1 MNSKKNFCE
10 AEQPHSQSRREW
22 LRSSLKASAVSI
34 GAASL
39 GMGLSGCGS
48 DAQATPVV
56 SRVGD
61 TAANLAN
68 PFRIDVHCHHIP
80 DFYRASLASEG
91 VLTAGG
97 IPIPPWTPELA
108 VNFMNLYGIQ
118 TQVVSISEPGCT
130 HLKTPAE
137 RLALAQQINDYTAGD
152 LINSENPLL
161 KGRFGGFGV
170 LPLANPQDPV
180 DMANTIAEARRCMVE
195 LGMDGIGIL
204 SNYNGIYLGDPS
216 LTPLM
221 AELNRLGAMV
231 FLHPVT
237 PVKPDNIKLPT
248 FLFEFTFDTTRA
260 AINMLYMGVYRLFP
274 NIRWLLAHAGGTLP
288 FLAYR
293 SSLFT
298 VSPALAQNL
307 NFPELEDINAFG
319 SYSQLYYDTALS
331 PAPSAMKSVRE
342 VTSTEHILFATDW
355 PFSAPVFVVPGD
367 PAPQLSESFNTEE
380 RRAVERNNALR
391 EFPALARRLSTAGR
405 V

>member
-1 MNSKKNFCE
+1 MKNEKTENHPRGVCSE
-10 AEQPHSQSRREW
+10 SRRDW
-22 LRSSLKASAVSI
+22 LKAGLKAGVVSV
-34 GAASL
+34 GAAGL
-39 GMGLSGCGS
+39 GLGLSGCGGE
-48 DAQATPVV
+48 AQATPVL
-56 SRVGD
+56 SRVSD
-61 TAANLAN
+61 TVANLSN

-80 DFYRASLASEG
+80 DFYRVSLASQG

-108 VNFMNLYGIQ
+108 VAFMNEYGIQ

-130 HLKTPAE
+130 HLKTPAQ
-137 RLALAQQINDYTAGD
+137 RLALARQINDYTAGD
-152 LINSENPLL
+152 LINSSNPLL

-170 LPLANPQDPV
+170 LPLANPQDPI
-180 DMANTIAEARRCMVE
+180 DMANSIAEARRCIVE

-221 AELNRLGAMV
+221 AELNRVGAMV

-260 AINMLYMGVYRLFP
+260 AINMLYMGVYRQFP

-298 VSPALAQNL
+298 ASPALAQNL
-307 NFPELEDINAFG
+307 NFPEIESVNAFG
-319 SYSQLYYDTALS
+319 SYRQLYYDTALS

-342 VTSTEHILFATDW
+342 ITSLEHILFATDW

-367 PAPQLSESFNTEE
+367 PAPQLSETFDAKE
-380 RRAVERNNALR
+380 RQAVERENAVR
-391 EFPALARRLSTAGR
+391 EFPALARRIAATGR

>member
-1 MNSKKNFCE
+1 MNNRKSGVCTS
-10 AEQPHSQSRREW
+10 QPENESRREW
-22 LRSSLKASAVSI
+22 LKGSLKAGAVSI

-56 SRVGD
+56 SRITD
-61 TAANLAN
+61 SAANLAN

-80 DFYRASLASEG
+80 DFYRTSLASQG

-108 VNFMNLYGIQ
+108 VGFMNEYGIQ

-130 HLKTPAE
+130 HLNTPAE
-137 RLALAQQINDYTAGD
+137 RLALARQINDYTAGD
-152 LINSENPLL
+152 LINSRNPLL

-170 LPLANPQDPV
+170 LPLANPKDPA
-180 DMANTIAEARRCMVE
+180 DLSNTLAEARRCIVE

-204 SNYNGIYLGDPS
+204 SNYNGTYLGDPS
-216 LTPLM
+216 LAPLM

-237 PVKPDNIKLPT
+237 PVKPDSIKLPT

-298 VSPALAQNL
+298 VSPAAAQNL
-307 NFPELEDINAFG
+307 NFPELENLNAFG

-331 PAPSAMKSVRE
+331 PAASAMKSVRE
-342 VTSTEHILFATDW
+342 VTSVEHILFATDW
-355 PFSAPVFVVPGD
+355 PFAAPVFVVPGD
-367 PAPQLSESFNTEE
+367 PAPQLSETFDPQE
-380 RRAVERNNALR
+380 RRAVERSNALR
-391 EFPALARRLSTAGR
+391 EFPALARRLNAAGR

>member
-1 MNSKKNFCE
+1 MTVDRTKIQANALCNE
-10 AEQPHSQSRREW
+10 SRREW
-22 LRSSLKASAVSI
+22 LKTSLKAGAVSV

-39 GMGLSGCGS
+39 GMTLSGCGS
-48 DAQATPVV
+48 EAQATPVLGRAGETV
-56 SRVGD
+56 
-61 TAANLAN
+61 ANLSN
-68 PFRIDVHCHHIP
+68 PYRIDVHCHHIP
-80 DFYRASLASEG
+80 DFYRLSLASQG

-108 VNFMNLYGIQ
+108 VGFMNEFGIQ

-137 RLALAQQINDYTAGD
+137 RLALARRINDYTTGD
-152 LINSENPLL
+152 LINSKNQLL

-170 LPLANPQDPV
+170 LPLANPQDPI
-180 DMANTIAEARRCMVE
+180 DLANSIAEARRCIVE

-298 VSPALAQNL
+298 ASPALAQNL
-307 NFPELEDINAFG
+307 NFPELENINAFG
-319 SYSQLYYDTALS
+319 SYRQLYYDTALS

-342 VTSTEHILFATDW
+342 ITSLEHILFATDW

-367 PAPQLSESFNTEE
+367 PAPQLSETFDGKE
-380 RRAVERNNALR
+380 RQAVERDNALR
-391 EFPALARRLSTAGR
+391 EFPALARRLASAGR